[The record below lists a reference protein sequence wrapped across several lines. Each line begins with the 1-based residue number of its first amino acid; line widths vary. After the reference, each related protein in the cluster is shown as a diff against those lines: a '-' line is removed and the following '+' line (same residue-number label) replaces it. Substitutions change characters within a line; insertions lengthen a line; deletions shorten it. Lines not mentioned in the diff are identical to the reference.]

1 MKNKKINLILYIIL
15 GLGVYFLSFSPSNT
29 SSTNKKDLKKITS
42 SQDNSFTTFNS
53 VTTIYKNDKK
63 IISYLF
69 IKPFLLNFSINLGD
83 KIWGTPSRTTVVFDC
98 ELNEHKNKPEC
109 QQSAGSTKGN
119 YSITVEGKS
128 PDQIKVKTIEVKPTS
143 DCPCN
148 NMDNDILQ
156 SPEGQKIYMTCLNNN
171 SISCSKTINEM
182 SEYEERNSERDSPN
196 ISNLQCQP
204 IDSICSQC
212 KENLANTQTCC
223 GREQGSCLQKSGKG
237 QLFKT
242 FGSRAA
248 LLGQALIPGASG
260 NLNKNCQML
269 KSLMDMSTSLST
281 ASAELCHNHARKC
294 EQSCGLIRNQIRQ
307 WEQTKSS
314 LKTEQNGLKEQTSQP
329 TTQIQEL
336 EDRIRYCKDKIKNPC
351 ENTEEDI
358 KNASSQCMNLAQN
371 IVPVFNR
378 QAVAS
383 QYSGGLAQQCAALTG
398 NANGNP
404 FANSNNPPPG
414 SNSPCSG
421 PQAQFLP
428 FCQNPNPRGLGNN
441 NRGGPGFS
449 LDNTGDP
456 SNLLPDMD
464 ESPLG
469 AQAFDGHPN
478 SGNFPSSGQVNSPGG
493 GGGGLGAGGGMGGGG
508 SNSLASQT
516 PQKGAGKSGT
526 GPKSI
531 LQGFRKGGGYSSP
544 SGSSGFGGGYSS
556 PGGTV
561 DGYGGKGL
569 GKYKGLNLKKYLPK
583 DILAKQKAKQ
593 TQRHIASS
601 TTDIFQNVSTRFQT
615 ICHKKNLYCNK

>member
-1 MKNKKINLILYIIL
+1 MKKNKKPNFILHTVL
-15 GLGVYFLSFSPSNT
+15 GFGVFFLSFNPTYTFLT
-29 SSTNKKDLKKITS
+29 SQKSLKKITS
-42 SQDNSFTTFNS
+42 FQDIYFIGFEKTIVTDKNIPNKMNTPFCIKSFFSNLSVRLGNEVLGQRSRRYETDETADKNNTFHATGTAANPCDGADPEEFLEECVGGVS
-53 VTTIYKNDKK
+53 ELDSTSAVTSSTSGTNKTEEIANTDR
-63 IISYLF
+63 
-69 IKPFLLNFSINLGD
+69 
-83 KIWGTPSRTTVVFDC
+83 TPSDKANQ
-98 ELNEHKNKPEC
+98 EEEKGDNKKRVINTQKESCKDIPKGLCNRC
-109 QQSAGSTKGN
+109 QKKFEA
-119 YSITVEGKS
+119 
-128 PDQIKVKTIEVKPTS
+128 
-143 DCPCN
+143 
-148 NMDNDILQ
+148 
-156 SPEGQKIYMTCLNNN
+156 
-171 SISCSKTINEM
+171 
-182 SEYEERNSERDSPN
+182 
-196 ISNLQCQP
+196 
-204 IDSICSQC
+204 
-212 KENLANTQTCC
+212 TQTCC
-223 GREQGSCLQKSGKG
+223 GREQGNCLQKSGKG
-237 QLFKT
+237 QLLKT

-248 LLGQALIPGASG
+248 LLGQALVPGASG

-269 KSLMDMSTSLST
+269 KSLMDMSVSLST
-281 ASAELCHNHARKC
+281 TSAELCYNNARNC
-294 EQSCGLIRNQIRQ
+294 DQTCRNAFRSVQH
-307 WEQTKSS
+307 
-314 LKTEQNGLKEQTSQP
+314 
-329 TTQIQEL
+329 
-336 EDRIRYCKDKIKNPC
+336 
-351 ENTEEDI
+351 NTETI
-358 KNASSQCMNLAQN
+358 KKLNLALSNQSEQEEIINAKLNDCEAKMTKGQCQDTSPEQIENFPSQCMNLAQN